1 MQVQILSS
9 PLIFYIMKY
18 TLFFEFFGH
27 KMKTSVQAN
36 NVQEA
41 KQKVRDRIA
50 FISIQEQDD
59 TLDRLKDMFGFR

>member
-1 MQVQILSS
+1 
-9 PLIFYIMKY
+9 MKY

-41 KQKVRDRIA
+41 KQKVRDRIT

-59 TLDRLKDMFGFR
+59 TLERLKDMFGFK